1 MSDDDRPYISVYVGN
16 ISMYDADGEM
26 RGGWLD
32 PPVSDAGLQSFLRDV
47 VGLNDQYREYS
58 IHDSENNLGIRI
70 GENASLDDLN
80 LLAGVLGKAYES
92 DPLVAE
98 KIRLALDANADP
110 GPLGVANWARQA
122 DEIPYHAYD
131 VPAGMECGS
140 PEERYGYSLIEE
152 GAVDPDLKAVLD
164 GPYGGYFDVEAWGR
178 DCANDVY
185 LGENGYYDP
194 QESMPDADL
203 YDRRELAE
211 YAGLDTDEARP
222 FSLESLVG
230 ENESIA
236 EYTLADT
243 GTNWGS
249 PRYRCVIADGSTDI
263 AAALEDTLGRIIADR
278 ADAGADDA
286 DEVIRETMG
295 AERFDDASDIGSG
308 SIIDR
313 GYALPGAITSFNRV
327 ASSPSGVDPA
337 DPMSI
342 AMTGSPAS
350 GLAL

>member
-1 MSDDDRPYISVYVGN
+1 MSDDDKPYISVYVGN
-16 ISMYDADGEM
+16 ISRYEADGEM
-26 RGGWLD
+26 RGGWFD
-32 PPVSDAGLQSFLRDV
+32 PPVSGAALQSFLRDV
-47 VGLNDQYREYS
+47 VGLDDRYREYA
-58 IHDSENNLGIRI
+58 IHDAETNLGIRI
-70 GENASLDDLN
+70 GENAGLEDLN
-80 LLAGVLGKAYES
+80 LVAGVLDKAYGA
-92 DPLVAE
+92 DPLLAE
-98 KIRLALDANADP
+98 KLRLAMDANADP
-110 GPLGVANWARQA
+110 GLLGLANWAMQS
-122 DEIPYHAYD
+122 DEIPYREYD
-131 VPAGMECGS
+131 VPSGMHYES
-140 PEERYGYSLIEE
+140 LEERYGYSLIEE

-178 DCANDVY
+178 DCAMDVY

-211 YAGLDTDEARP
+211 YAGLDTGEARP

-230 ENESIA
+230 EHESIA

-249 PRYRCVIADGSTDI
+249 PSYRCIIADGSTDI

-278 ADAGADDA
+278 AEAGMDDA
-286 DEVIRETMG
+286 DEVVRGTMG
-295 AERFDDASDIGSG
+295 AERYDDSTDMEG

-313 GYALPGAITSFNRV
+313 GWALPGAISSFDRV
-327 ASSPSGVDPA
+327 SPSPSGMDPA

-342 AMTGSPAS
+342 AMTGASAS

>member
-1 MSDDDRPYISVYVGN
+1 M
-16 ISMYDADGEM
+16 
-26 RGGWLD
+26 
-32 PPVSDAGLQSFLRDV
+32 
-47 VGLNDQYREYS
+47 
-58 IHDSENNLGIRI
+58 
-70 GENASLDDLN
+70 DDLN

-110 GPLGVANWARQA
+110 GPLGVANW
-122 DEIPYHAYD
+122 P
-131 VPAGMECGS
+131 GS
-140 PEERYGYSLIEE
+140 PTRSRITRTTCPPAWSAGARRRRYGYSLIEE

-194 QESMPDADL
+194 QERACPTPTFTTVASWRNTRASTPM
-203 YDRRELAE
+203 RH
-211 YAGLDTDEARP
+211 AR

-295 AERFDDASDIGSG
+295 AERFDDASEIASG
-308 SIIDR
+308 RVASSTAGTR
-313 GYALPGAITSFNRV
+313 CPARSPRSTGV

-342 AMTGSPAS
+342 VMTGSPAS
-350 GLAL
+350 GLAFVKRGRTS